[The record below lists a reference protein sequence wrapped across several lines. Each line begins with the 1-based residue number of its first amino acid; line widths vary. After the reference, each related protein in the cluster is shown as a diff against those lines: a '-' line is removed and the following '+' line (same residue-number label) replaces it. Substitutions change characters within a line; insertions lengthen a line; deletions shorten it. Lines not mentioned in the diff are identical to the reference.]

1 MFWHPGKSAGDLFFP
16 LASGKRQL
24 VEQDV
29 YKRQILLLYSLSPS
43 KKTQLGAALMEH
55 RLLWKSHKIRLI
67 IMACFTREDVNLIFR
82 LLQTL
87 YQEHY
92 SEEEIRNLRTREEVE
107 EYYSAGYTK

>member
-1 MFWHPGKSAGDLFFP
+1 
-16 LASGKRQL
+16 
-24 VEQDV
+24 
-29 YKRQILLLYSLSPS
+29 
-43 KKTQLGAALMEH
+43 
-55 RLLWKSHKIRLI
+55 
-67 IMACFTREDVNLIFR
+67 MACFTREDVNLIFR

>member
-1 MFWHPGKSAGDLFFP
+1 M
-16 LASGKRQL
+16 
-24 VEQDV
+24 
-29 YKRQILLLYSLSPS
+29 
-43 KKTQLGAALMEH
+43 
-55 RLLWKSHKIRLI
+55 WKSHKIRLI

-107 EYYSAGYTK
+107 EYYSVKI